1 MAKRGPSRARRLAS
15 HRVASTDVHET
26 LHAVRLVADLL
37 AQALQYSSS
46 RVALRDP
53 QVKSAALRAEASIEM
68 LYQALGKRL
77 GDEEGRRIGDVL
89 RLASEAR
96 RVSRATD
103 SRRQKAASSD
113 ALPWRVEVVLARAV
127 EVLGSRAS
135 AVKWMRASS
144 RVLAGGRP
152 IDLPDDDHG
161 ANSVLEILGRI
172 YFGMTP

>member
-1 MAKRGPSRARRLAS
+1 MAKRGPSKARRHGL
-15 HRVASTDVHET
+15 HASTDVHET
-26 LHAVRLVADLL
+26 LHAVRLVAELL
-37 AQALQYSSS
+37 ALALRHSTS

-53 QVKSAALRAEASIEM
+53 QVKSAALRAEGSIEV
-68 LYQALGKRL
+68 LYQALGNRL
-77 GDEEGRRIGDVL
+77 GAEEGRRIGDVV

-96 RVSRATD
+96 RASRAPG

-113 ALPWRVEVVLARAV
+113 ALPWRVEVVFARAV

-144 RVLAGGRP
+144 RVLTGRRP
-152 IDLPDDDHG
+152 IDLLDDDHG